1 MVVEVS
7 YLTWTEDG
15 LLRQVVYLGEREDNQ
30 RQRCGEAHRRYE
42 PPLDTSASAHPLP
55 MAMET
60 WPGRMSSM
68 FAPAI
73 FIRPG
78 DRIAPTATRYPAP
91 SQPPQQER
99 SGEGKLGSFFVAG
112 MSQFFSSQR
121 KSLNRTCT
129 LCEGAQNPVENL
141 C

>member
-1 MVVEVS
+1 MDKMPLAEAPPRGSRFGSPLVLSRVHWVRPEMVVEVG

-15 LLRQVVYLGEREDNQ
+15 LLRHVVYLGEREDKPAAGV
-30 RQRCGEAHRRYE
+30 RRGHRRYE

-99 SGEGKLGSFFVAG
+99 SGEKGS
-112 MSQFFSSQR
+112 
-121 KSLNRTCT
+121 
-129 LCEGAQNPVENL
+129 
-141 C
+141 

>member
-1 MVVEVS
+1 MRCCVRS
-7 YLTWTEDG
+7 CLSGKGSTS
-15 LLRQVVYLGEREDNQ
+15 Q
-30 RQRCGEAHRRYE
+30 RLRCGEAHRQYE
-42 PPLDTSASAHPLP
+42 PPLGTSASAHPLP

-99 SGEGKLGSFFVAG
+99 SGEGKLRQFLCSGHEPILFVSKKVFEPDVYSLERLA
-112 MSQFFSSQR
+112 
-121 KSLNRTCT
+121 KS
-129 LCEGAQNPVENL
+129 
-141 C
+141 